1 MKKILLGLSVL
12 LLLTW
17 VLLWF
22 VAQPILFRP
31 ARREVPAV
39 DQQRL
44 RKNVVTLSQQLP
56 PRDGERPGNL
66 QQAAK
71 YIAGEFKNAG
81 GQVSEQTFQVDG
93 RQYRNVIARFGP
105 ASPER
110 VVIGAHY
117 DTFAGLPGADDNASG
132 IAGLLELAAL
142 FAKTQLPRQV
152 ELVAYPLEEPP
163 YFRSQSMG
171 SMQHARWL
179 KEQKVKVRAMLSL
192 EMIGYFSDAANS
204 QQYPF
209 PGLALIYGKR
219 GNFITVAGRFADE
232 SLVRRVK
239 RAMTS
244 ANNLPVH
251 SINAE
256 ASVPGIDF
264 SDHRSYWQYGY
275 PAAMITDTAFYRNPH
290 YHSAGDLAETLDY
303 SRMAQV
309 VQQVYSAVLDLAGAK

>member
-12 LLLTW
+12 LLFAV
-17 VLLWF
+17 VLLFF
-22 VAQPILFRP
+22 VAQPILFQP
-31 ARREVPAV
+31 VRRTVPAA

-44 RKNVVTLSQQLP
+44 RTHVVTLSQQLP
-56 PRDGERPGNL
+56 ARDGEKPQNL
-66 QQAAK
+66 QRAAK
-71 YIAGEFKNAG
+71 YIAEEFKKTG
-81 GQVSEQTFQVDG
+81 GQVNEQTFQVDG
-93 RQYRNVIARFGP
+93 RQYRNVIVRFGVES
-105 ASPER
+105 AER
-110 VVIGAHY
+110 LVLGAHY

-142 FAKTQLPRQV
+142 LSKTQLPRQV

-179 KEQKVKVRAMLSL
+179 KEQKVKLRAMLSL
-192 EMIGYFSDAANS
+192 EMIGYFSDANNS

-209 PGLALIYGKR
+209 PGLGWIYGKR

-239 RAMTS
+239 RSMTS

-290 YHSAGDLAETLDY
+290 YHSAGDVAETLDY

-309 VQQVYSAVLDLAGAK
+309 VQQVYSAVLDLARAK